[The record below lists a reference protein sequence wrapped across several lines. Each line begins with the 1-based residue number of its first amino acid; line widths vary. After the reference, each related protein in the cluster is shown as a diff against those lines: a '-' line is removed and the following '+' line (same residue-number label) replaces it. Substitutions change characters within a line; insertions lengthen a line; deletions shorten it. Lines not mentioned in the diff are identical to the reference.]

1 MNSIKKFL
9 SLKVGN
15 DIYAKKKKMMYTP
28 ELHSY

>member
-1 MNSIKKFL
+1 MKSIKQYL

-15 DIYAKKKKMMYTP
+15 DIYAKKMMYTP

>member
-1 MNSIKKFL
+1 MKSIKQYL

-15 DIYAKKKKMMYTP
+15 DIYAKKKMMYTP